1 MIRLKNILLES
12 KVGHLVEK
20 KGDDKVDPKK
30 QKILDKEIKYKDKDG
45 KQKKITVGGA
55 LKQGKEHPAHK
66 QAKAMMKQ
74 DEPTTDTKGDVFKKD
89 DKPTS
94 KKDQEKAQKAAD
106 KKEKKELDKIKNS
119 TITITKPGKADKQIA
134 IKNILG
140 GDFGDSK
147 DDNHPNKKQ
156 AQQKVYQ
163 MYQDRYRKEAGAEIK
178 KRLKNKGKDGQP
190 LLTKEENYE
199 YQKEVERVKR
209 ENEENKNDEWY
220 DEKPIPNKSS
230 FLNDKITDEYDKKAD
245 YFDPEGFDNTYWTE
259 QDSGEGSDM
268 FDFGDDDDFDMDD
281 DFGDAK
287 TDDYGQKLSKSGD
300 KRQQQALELKLGV
313 GVGQLTKVKKAPNH
327 RVTNKDGKPVQVS
340 VFQDPETKKY
350 YGITD
355 EGDIY
360 ESDSEDFRNVKEPT
374 TDARGFDGAVTAKG
388 QAMMDMRIGKGGKED
403 EYDSTSFTDL
413 LDLLGIDT
421 DIDYTNPFA
430 AD

>member
-12 KVGHLVEK
+12 KVRHLVEK
-20 KGDDKVDPKK
+20 KGNKKPLSKKDKEK
-30 QKILDKEIKYKDKDG
+30 LDKMKLVHLGQGTYGKEGKPATYKNVDGKLTKIEKDKKG
-45 KQKKITVGGA
+45 
-55 LKQGKEHPAHK
+55 
-66 QAKAMMKQ
+66 
-74 DEPTTDTKGDVFKKD
+74 DTKKGDVFKKD
-89 DKPTS
+89 DKPKS

-106 KKEKKELDKIKNS
+106 RKEKKELDKIKNS
-119 TITITKPGKADKQIA
+119 TITITKPGKAPKQIA

-147 DDNHPNKKQ
+147 DDDHPNKKQ
-156 AQQKVYQ
+156 ARQKVYQ
-163 MYQDRYRKEAGAEIK
+163 LYQDRYKKEAGAEIK

-220 DEKPIPNKSS
+220 TQKPIPNKSS
-230 FLNDKITDEYDKKAD
+230 FLSDKITDEYDKKAD

-259 QDSGEGSDM
+259 QDSGEGSDI
-268 FDFGDDDDFDMDD
+268 FDFGDDDDDFDFDD

-287 TDDYGQKLSKSGD
+287 TDDYGQKLSSLGD
-300 KRQQQALELKLGV
+300 KRQQGALETKMKLGI
-313 GVGQLTKVKKAPNH
+313 GQLKKVKKAPNH
-327 RVTNKDGKPVQVS
+327 RVTNSDGKAVQVS

-360 ESDSEDFRNVKEPT
+360 ESDSEDFTQVKEPT
-374 TDARGFDGAVTAKG
+374 TDARGFDGAVTKKG
-388 QAMMDMRIGKGGKED
+388 QSLIDKRAGKQKED
-403 EYDSTSFTDL
+403 EYDKTSFADL

-421 DIDYTNPFA
+421 NIDYTNPFA